1 MNFVCQI
8 FENHWKTSSSK
19 SVELFEMEKDIQFTI
34 IGEKKASHHIWEA
47 EKFDYFDLNDY
58 LMIIIVASKW
68 AEWTLL

>member
-1 MNFVCQI
+1 M
-8 FENHWKTSSSK
+8 FESCWKMSCIK
-19 SVELFEMEKDIQFTI
+19 SVKLFKMEKDIQFTI
-34 IGEKKASHHIWEA
+34 IGKKKASHHIWEA